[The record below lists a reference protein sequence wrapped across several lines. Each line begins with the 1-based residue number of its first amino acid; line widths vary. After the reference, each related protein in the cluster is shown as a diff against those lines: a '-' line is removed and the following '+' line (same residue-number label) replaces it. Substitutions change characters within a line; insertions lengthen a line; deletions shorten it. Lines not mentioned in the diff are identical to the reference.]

1 MSDTIKK
8 PGGSAVLEPRE
19 KTKRPRLYR
28 VLLHNDHYTTM
39 EFVIEVLREI
49 FGKSLEDAEKITL
62 NVHREGI
69 GVAGTYPSA
78 VAESKVFEVQSLAE
92 ANGFPLKSSME
103 PE

>member
-1 MSDTIKK
+1 MSDTKKK

-19 KTKRPRLYR
+19 KTKRPRLFR

-39 EFVIEVLREI
+39 DFVVEVLHDI
-49 FGKSLEDAEKITL
+49 FAKSLEDAETIML
-62 NVHREGI
+62 NVHREGV

-78 VAESKVFEVQSLAE
+78 VAESKVFEVHSLAK
-92 ANGFPLKSSME
+92 ANGHPLKSSME